1 MPPCWASETNA
12 DTNGIARV
20 RPARHRSPIVWGRYE
35 VEMYMNKQA
44 AAPQVRLAQ
53 ATGPRASARCFIE
66 SRARVL
72 RSPTGRPSCCSV
84 HSVASGFS
92 GSSWLRCSLFRN
104 GFVEARLSC
113 SVVVLTVP
121 ACSSCSFAP
130 PGGTGQFFVSR

>member
-53 ATGPRASARCFIE
+53 TTGPRASARCFVE
-66 SRARVL
+66 SRAGLPVV
-72 RSPTGRPSCCSV
+72 PP
-84 HSVASGFS
+84 
-92 GSSWLRCSLFRN
+92 
-104 GFVEARLSC
+104 
-113 SVVVLTVP
+113 VVLCIRLHRASRGRRGCVVLF
-121 ACSSCSFAP
+121 FA
-130 PGGTGQFFVSR
+130 TALSRLGCPVLS